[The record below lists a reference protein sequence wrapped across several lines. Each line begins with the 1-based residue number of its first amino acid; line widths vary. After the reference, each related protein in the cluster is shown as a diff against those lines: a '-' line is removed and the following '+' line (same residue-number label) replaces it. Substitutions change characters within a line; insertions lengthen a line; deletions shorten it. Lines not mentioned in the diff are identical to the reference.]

1 MITSE
6 IRNLLGINEPYW
18 NRSIT
23 LPPMDTVE
31 HFIERKSVTGKEA
44 SELSYAE
51 HVQYLKDF
59 KEHGVPDDKLFW
71 TT

>member
-6 IRNLLGINEPYW
+6 IRLLLGINEPYW
-18 NRSIT
+18 NRSIA

-44 SELSYAE
+44 SGLSFGE

-59 KEHGVPDDKLFW
+59 KKHGVPDDKLLW